1 MVNEIKVCGTPEG
14 YDAKIILDELNK
26 KHNSV
31 IHVARDDKR
40 MRAMS
45 DALEFFSPELEVFT
59 FPSWDCLPYDR
70 VSPNLEISSA
80 RMAVL
85 SKFAE
90 NTDQSFIILTTLNA
104 VLQKVPSKSDV
115 QGYNFKAEVGRNI
128 NERHLREFLLR
139 MGFTKSSTVRE
150 AGEDFVNP
158 ILRRNSLRCRSLI
171 FRPTSALKL

>member
-1 MVNEIKVCGTPEG
+1 MLNEIKVCGTPEG

-85 SKFAE
+85 SKFA
-90 NTDQSFIILTTLNA
+90 
-104 VLQKVPSKSDV
+104 
-115 QGYNFKAEVGRNI
+115 
-128 NERHLREFLLR
+128 
-139 MGFTKSSTVRE
+139 
-150 AGEDFVNP
+150 
-158 ILRRNSLRCRSLI
+158 
-171 FRPTSALKL
+171 